1 MLLGLGTDLVDIGRI
16 RAAYERQ
23 GDRLLQR
30 ILAPNER
37 IQCANVSVERMVNL
51 RPICRQRS
59 DSEGGG
65 CGIGRLRMNLVELV
79 VGRGAAGPIPA
90 QRIATR
96 TSWTVERLRDAHV
109 DHGFCNRHTGGRPG
123 RVEDCTI
130 RGTAEYM

>member
-37 IQCANVSVERMVNL
+37 IQCANVSVERMVEFL
-51 RPICRQRS
+51 AGRFAAKEAIAKAA
-59 DSEGGG
+59 G

-79 VGRGAAGPIPA
+79 VGQRGLQVRFLHSDLPQEFRGRWSVSVTHTSTMAF
-90 QRIATR
+90 ATAIL
-96 TSWTVERLRDAHV
+96 EADP
-109 DHGFCNRHTGGRPG
+109 D
-123 RVEDCTI
+123 E
-130 RGTAEYM
+130 

>member
-37 IQCANVSVERMVNL
+37 IQCANVSVERMVEFL
-51 RPICRQRS
+51 AGRFAAKEAIAKAA
-59 DSEGGG
+59 G

-79 VGRGAAGPIPA
+79 VGQRGLQVRFLHSDLPQELRGRWSVSVTHTSTMAF
-90 QRIATR
+90 ATAIL
-96 TSWTVERLRDAHV
+96 EADP
-109 DHGFCNRHTGGRPG
+109 D
-123 RVEDCTI
+123 E
-130 RGTAEYM
+130 